1 MWQKTVN
8 DMYEHTK
15 TANTPLLSSYNAE
28 FWADYVQNFTKYD
41 KLFRRL
47 YKSFWYFDQLYDD
60 SVSIVTTDFT
70 DEVYNHL
77 LANNKK
83 YSELYRINVVND
95 NDFSIVD
102 NYNITENMSRE
113 TEKSVTDVFG
123 QRNDSESDSI
133 GSRTDNKSESLGQ
146 RTDSKSETIG
156 SRQDSANYTQG
167 AQSNQTTVGIE
178 GFNSSSFQ
186 DADKTT
192 EDVGQRSDSNT
203 STVGAQNNS
212 ESSTLGAQSNS
223 SSSTI
228 GPQTN
233 TKSFTKGSQSDSHSD
248 EGSES
253 YTLTRNGNIGIKTAQ
268 EVMKEQ
274 KDFWTPYEFYTY
286 IFRDIARELLM
297 V

>member
-47 YKSFWYFDQLYDD
+47 YKSFWYFDQLHDD

-83 YSELYRINVVND
+83 YSELYRINVVSD
-95 NDFSIVD
+95 EDFSIID
-102 NYNITENMSRE
+102 NYNVTENMNRE
-113 TEKSVTDVFG
+113 TEKNITDVFG
-123 QRNDSESDSI
+123 QRNDTESNTI
-133 GSRTDNKSESLGQ
+133 GERTDSKSESLGQ
-146 RTDSKSETIG
+146 RSDSKSETIG
-156 SRQDSANYTQG
+156 SRQDNTNYTQG
-167 AQSNQTTVGIE
+167 AQNNQTTVGIE

-186 DADKTT
+186 DSDKTT
-192 EDVGQRSDSNT
+192 DSIGQRIDSNT
-203 STVGAQNNS
+203 STVGSQSNS
-212 ESSTLGAQSNS
+212 ESSTIGAQSNS

-228 GPQTN
+228 GSQTN
-233 TKSFTKGSQSDSHSD
+233 AKSFTKGSQSDNHSD
-248 EGSES
+248 EGTET
-253 YTLTRNGNIGIKTAQ
+253 YTLTRRGNIGVKTAQ

>member
-15 TANTPLLSSYNAE
+15 TANTPLLSSYQAE

-60 SVSIVTTDFT
+60 SVSIVTADFT

-77 LANNKK
+77 LVNAKK

-95 NDFSIVD
+95 EDFSIVD
-102 NYNITENMSRE
+102 NYNIIENMNRE
-113 TEKSVTDVFG
+113 TEKNTTDVYG
-123 QRNDSESDSI
+123 QRNDSESDTI
-133 GSRTDNKSESLGQ
+133 GARTDSKSESLGQ
-146 RTDSKSETIG
+146 RSDSKSETIG
-156 SRQDSANYTQG
+156 SREDSANYTQG
-167 AQSNQTTVGIE
+167 AQNNQTTVGIE

-186 DADKTT
+186 DSDKTT
-192 EDVGQRSDSNT
+192 DAIGQRIDSNT
-203 STVGAQNNS
+203 STLGSQSNS
-212 ESSTLGAQSNS
+212 ESSTIGAQSNS

-228 GPQTN
+228 GAQTN
-233 TKSFTKGSQSDSHSD
+233 TKSFTKGNQSDNHSD
-248 EGSES
+248 EGTET
-253 YTLTRNGNIGIKTAQ
+253 YTLTRRGNIGVKTAQ
-268 EVMKEQ
+268 EVMREQ

>member
-8 DMYEHTK
+8 DMYNHTK
-15 TANTPLLSSYNAE
+15 TADTPLLSSYKAE
-28 FWADYVQNFTKYD
+28 FWTDYVQNFTKYD

-60 SVSIVTTDFT
+60 SISIVTTDFT

-77 LANNKK
+77 LVNTKK
-83 YSELYRINVVND
+83 YSELYRINVVSD
-95 NDFSIVD
+95 EDFSIVD
-102 NYNITENMSRE
+102 NYNVTENMNRE
-113 TEKSVTDVFG
+113 TEKSTTDVYG
-123 QRNDSESDSI
+123 QRNDSESDTI
-133 GSRTDNKSESLGQ
+133 GERTDSKSESLGQ
-146 RTDSKSETIG
+146 RSDSKSETIG

-167 AQSNQTTVGIE
+167 AQNNQTTVGIE

-186 DADKTT
+186 DSDKTT
-192 EDVGQRSDSNT
+192 DAIGQRIDSNT
-203 STVGAQNNS
+203 STLGSQSNS
-212 ESSTLGAQSNS
+212 ESSTIGAQSNS

-228 GPQTN
+228 GAQTN
-233 TKSFTKGSQSDSHSD
+233 TKSFTKGNQSDNHSD
-248 EGSES
+248 EGTET
-253 YTLTRNGNIGIKTAQ
+253 YTLTRKGNIGVKTSQ

-286 IFRDIARELLM
+286 IFRNIARELLM

>member
-15 TANTPLLSSYNAE
+15 TANTPLLSSYDAE
-28 FWADYVQNFTKYD
+28 FWTDYVQNFTKYD

-60 SVSIVTTDFT
+60 SISIVTTDFT

-77 LANNKK
+77 LVNTKK
-83 YSELYRINVVND
+83 YSELYRINVVSD
-95 NDFSIVD
+95 EDFSIID
-102 NYNITENMSRE
+102 NYNVTENMNRE
-113 TEKSVTDVFG
+113 TEKSTTDVYG
-123 QRNDSESDSI
+123 QRNDSESDTI
-133 GSRTDNKSESLGQ
+133 GERTDSKSESLGQ
-146 RTDSKSETIG
+146 RSDSKTETIG

-167 AQSNQTTVGIE
+167 AQNNQTTIGIE

-186 DADKTT
+186 DSDKTT
-192 EDVGQRSDSNT
+192 DAIGQRIDSNT
-203 STVGAQNNS
+203 STLGSQSNS
-212 ESSTLGAQSNS
+212 ESSTIGAQNNS

-228 GPQTN
+228 GSQTN
-233 TKSFTKGSQSDSHSD
+233 AKSFTKGSQSDNHSD
-248 EGSES
+248 EGTET
-253 YTLTRNGNIGIKTAQ
+253 YTLTRKGNVGVKTSQ

-274 KDFWTPYEFYTY
+274 KDFWTPYEFYTH